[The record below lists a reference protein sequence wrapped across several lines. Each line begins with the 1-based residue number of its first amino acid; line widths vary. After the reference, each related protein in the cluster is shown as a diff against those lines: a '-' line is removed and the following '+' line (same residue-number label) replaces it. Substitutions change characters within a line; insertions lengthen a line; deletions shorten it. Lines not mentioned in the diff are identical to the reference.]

1 MTVAPEVTTTS
12 TAGNSAASRP
22 RPPRSALTTRH
33 VGNAF
38 AKSAALVVGAAV
50 MWLIVL
56 AIITLLDEGL
66 HANWPGGERR
76 QAVCGRTACTV

>member
-1 MTVAPEVTTTS
+1 MTATPEVTTTTS
-12 TAGNSAASRP
+12 TADNSAVS

-38 AKSAALVVGAAV
+38 AKSAVLVVGAAV

-56 AIITLLDEGL
+56 AIITLLHEGL
-66 HANWPGGERR
+66 HANWC
-76 QAVCGRTACTV
+76 AT

>member
-1 MTVAPEVTTTS
+1 MTAAPEVSTTDGTTS
-12 TAGNSAASRP
+12 TADNSAASRP
-22 RPPRSALTTRH
+22 LRSALTTRH

-56 AIITLLDEGL
+56 AIITLLNEGL
-66 HANWPGGERR
+66 HANWS
-76 QAVCGRTACTV
+76 AT